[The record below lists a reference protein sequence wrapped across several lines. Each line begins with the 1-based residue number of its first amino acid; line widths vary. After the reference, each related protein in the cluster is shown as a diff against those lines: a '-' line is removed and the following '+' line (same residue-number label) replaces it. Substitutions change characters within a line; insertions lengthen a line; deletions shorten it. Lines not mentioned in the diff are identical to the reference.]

1 MPDLDTAIGTAPATP
16 AVEGSAAAA
25 ILLMLLDESEAAT
38 ILKHLDPDE
47 VRLLAK
53 GMFDAANANETQVE
67 QALDRFV
74 ARSRTV
80 SALAIGA
87 DTRIRTVMNQAVG
100 NVRADNILAAIA
112 PQRSAASLEML
123 RWMDIDAISGLL
135 ASEHPQVGALILSVL
150 VPDIAAR
157 AIETLDEGL
166 QADLVLRA
174 AQLTAVPAAAIE
186 DLESVLASANVG
198 GQRVAK
204 QAIGGPSDVAKIMK
218 KMPKS
223 LSERTIRNLKK
234 ADRQLA
240 QTIEEEMFIFENLR
254 DLDLRSLGTILRGVD
269 AAQLAVALK
278 GADDEMADLC
288 LSTMS
293 KRAAETIRDEMAE
306 MTMVKRTDVE
316 DAQKSIMQI
325 VRQMAASGEIM
336 IMRRGRRLCLTR
348 ASPRPRW
355 RSSWRTTPAF
365 GRGRSTPQCA
375 RTRPSRPRRRSRPN
389 RPRIRSPGAGR
400 RPAPR
405 RSRFRG
411 RARPVARTRRS
422 APRRCRTNRARNWRS

>member
-1 MPDLDTAIGTAPATP
+1 MPELDTAIGTAPAKP

-25 ILLMLLDESEAAT
+25 ILLMLLDESDAAT

-47 VRLLAK
+47 VRQLAK
-53 GMFDAANANETQVE
+53 GMFDAANANEGQIE
-67 QALDRFV
+67 HALDRFV
-74 ARSRTV
+74 MRSRDV
-80 SALAIGA
+80 SAFSVGA
-87 DTRIRTVMNQAVG
+87 DTRIRTVINQAVG
-100 NVRADNILAAIA
+100 NVRADNILAAVA
-112 PQRSAASLEML
+112 PQSSAASLEML
-123 RWMDIDAISGLL
+123 RWMDMDAISGLL

-174 AQLTAVPAAAIE
+174 AQLTSVPAAAIE

-204 QAIGGPSDVAKIMK
+204 QPIGGPSDVARIMK
-218 KMPKS
+218 KMSKS
-223 LSERTIRNLKK
+223 ASERTIRNLKK

-254 DLDLRSLGTILRGVD
+254 DLDLKSLGTILRGVD
-269 AAQLAVALK
+269 AAQLSIALK
-278 GADDEMADLC
+278 GADDDMVDLC

-293 KRAAETIRDEMAE
+293 QRASETIRDEMAE
-306 MTMVKRTDVE
+306 MTMVKRTDVD

-336 IMRRGRRLCLTR
+336 I
-348 ASPRPRW
+348 A
-355 RSSWRTTPAF
+355 
-365 GRGRSTPQCA
+365 
-375 RTRPSRPRRRSRPN
+375 
-389 RPRIRSPGAGR
+389 GAGDDY
-400 RPAPR
+400 
-405 RSRFRG
+405 
-411 RARPVARTRRS
+411 V
-422 APRRCRTNRARNWRS
+422 